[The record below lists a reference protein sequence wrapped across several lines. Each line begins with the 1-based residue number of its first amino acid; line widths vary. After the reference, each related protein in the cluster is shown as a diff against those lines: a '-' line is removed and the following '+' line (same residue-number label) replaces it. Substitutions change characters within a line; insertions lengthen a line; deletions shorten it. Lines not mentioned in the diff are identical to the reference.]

1 MQILCLSLQ
10 LVCLSGLAA
19 IHPGEGFQTPPPA
32 VTKIS
37 CSQSRGGRGASRKVD
52 GFLCAAGDSSDEC
65 DGFKSIAP
73 LETEATTKGPTGNRL
88 KRREFLLAGSGILA
102 AQLSLPSRTYAIET
116 RTPPVFSEK
125 INYQQ
130 SPINKRSGVTLED
143 AEKVYPLQFITY
155 LSRILLVFDRDCQL
169 WWYQQA
175 QALPPKATKEEV
187 ESIRLQQFGRFA
199 ASVEVGLIDFEGKD
213 GEGAKRLIDS
223 LVNRFGP
230 ASLKKSENS
239 EKIEETE
246 IRKSKEALRQIALLF
261 SLLQEGQPVDRITK
275 ILAFDD
281 DAKIE
286 NVFIVDKGTGYPPD
300 FTPGVTFPEPPTLGP
315 EFEGSIASGT
325 AIMKSTGRLLR
336 IDVLDSGSGYASTPT
351 ITISSPGERNGNE
364 TIQSTAKAKAVLGKK
379 RSKGGIDR
387 IEVTQ
392 PGTGYDPLDDVV
404 VTVSKP
410 EASDGV
416 SATARAIFEY
426 QVVGVNMTHAG
437 RGYAAEKPIRIEF
450 DPPPESGDKAKSAAA
465 VAYPRGK
472 STSYASFVGS
482 DNFVSG
488 SSSSVDTSQ
497 WVQGPSSSQ
506 LLALLPSGF
515 GLQYDEKVKRYQ
527 LTSASSTNWETILSG
542 RLQGQ
547 SFKPINPI
555 FGFRGRSPI
564 EREKDLD
571 PSKVIRFVVSGS
583 ICSSMAHFILTPI
596 GELSRGPNFLAVVSR

>member
-1 MQILCLSLQ
+1 MMSLCHSLQ
-10 LVCLSGLAA
+10 FLCFSALAA
-19 IHPGEGFQTPPPA
+19 MRPGEGFRTPPAA
-32 VTKIS
+32 VTRIPR
-37 CSQSRGGRGASRKVD
+37 SQSRCGGRAAFRRVD
-52 GFLCAAGDSSDEC
+52 GVLCAAGDSSDEC
-65 DGFKSIAP
+65 DRFKSIASP
-73 LETEATTKGPTGNRL
+73 ETELSTEGPTV
-88 KRREFLLAGSGILA
+88 KRREFLSSAGSAGILA
-102 AQLSLPSRTYAIET
+102 MASQLFLPSRTSAIET
-116 RTPPVFSEK
+116 RTPPVFSDR

-130 SPINKRSGVTLED
+130 SPVNKRSGVTLAD
-143 AEKVYPLQFITY
+143 AEKVYPLPFITY

-169 WWYQQA
+169 WWYEQA

-187 ESIRLQQFGRFA
+187 ENIRLEQFGRFA

-213 GEGAKRLIDS
+213 GEGAKSLIDA
-223 LVNRFGP
+223 LIKRFGP
-230 ASLKKSENS
+230 ASLKKSTKTDKND
-239 EKIEETE
+239 ETE

-261 SLLQEGQPVDRITK
+261 SLLKEGQPVDRITK

-286 NVFIVDKGTGYPPD
+286 SVFIVDKCTGYPPN
-300 FTPGVTFPEPPTLGP
+300 FSPLVVFPEPPTLGP
-315 EFEGSIASGT
+315 EFEGSSASGT
-325 AIMKSTGRLLR
+325 AMMKSTGRLLR
-336 IDVLDSGSGYASTPT
+336 IDVLDSGSGYTSTPK
-351 ITISSPGERNGNE
+351 ITINSPGESNGNE
-364 TIQSTAKAKAVLGKK
+364 TIQATARAVLGKK
-379 RSKGGIDR
+379 RSKGGIER

-392 PGTGYDPLDDVV
+392 PDTGYALLDDVEV
-404 VTVSKP
+404 VVSEP
-410 EASDGV
+410 EAPGGV
-416 SATARAIFEY
+416 SARAEAIFEY
-426 QVVGVNMTHAG
+426 EVVGVNITHAG
-437 RGYAAEKPIRIEF
+437 RGYAAEKPIRI
-450 DPPPESGDKAKSAAA
+450 DIAPPPEIGDKAKPAAA

-482 DNFVSG
+482 EVVSG

-571 PSKVIRFVVSGS
+571 LSKVIRFVASGS
-583 ICSSMAHFILTPI
+583 ICSSLAHFVLTPI
-596 GELSRGPNFLAVVSR
+596 GELPREPNLQARRVSL